1 MRALFLILLLAA
13 CGNSYRD
20 PDVQIA
26 SKALFDP
33 AKYAGTWYE
42 IARFP
47 VPFQKG
53 CTNTTATYTPKSP
66 SGSGFLV
73 VNTCRVDGALKQI
86 EGFAEPDGPGRL
98 RVSFDTVP
106 FVKAPYWVL
115 WTDESYET
123 AVVGVPSGRA
133 GWILSRTPTIR
144 ADKLTAAREVL
155 DFNGYDLSQ
164 LEATPQ

>member
-1 MRALFLILLLAA
+1 MVLVLAA
-13 CGNSYRD
+13 CSASYRD
-20 PDVQIA
+20 TDVQIA

-33 AKYAGTWYE
+33 ARYAGTWYE

-53 CTNTTATYTPKSP
+53 CTKTTATYTPVN
-66 SGSGFLV
+66 SGGFQV
-73 VNTCRVDGALKQI
+73 VNSCRVDGVEKRI
-86 EGFAEPDGPGRL
+86 EGFAVPDGPGRL
-98 RVSFDTVP
+98 KVSFETVP

-133 GWILSRTPTIR
+133 GWILSRTPKIR
-144 ADKLTAAREVL
+144 ADKLAAAREVL
-155 DFNGYDLSQ
+155 DFNGYDLGQ
-164 LEATPQ
+164 LEATQQ